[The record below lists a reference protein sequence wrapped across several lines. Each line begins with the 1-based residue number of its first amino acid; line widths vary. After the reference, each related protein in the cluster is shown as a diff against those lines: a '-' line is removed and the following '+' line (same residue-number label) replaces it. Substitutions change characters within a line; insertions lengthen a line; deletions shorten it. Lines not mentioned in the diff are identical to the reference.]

1 MREEKGKSLVAL
13 PVDYVV
19 VDTETTG
26 LSSGRSHIIELSALR
41 VRNGEVTEVFSSLLR
56 PPKQEICEF
65 GEVRYAYADSF
76 ITGLTGITNEML
88 EDAPGPEEILPKAHA
103 FLEDRVLLGHNV
115 QFDVNFLYD
124 AFEQWL
130 GRPLRNDFLD
140 TLRLSRKLL
149 PELPHHRLS
158 DLAAALGV
166 RYEGAHRAEADC
178 RITHGCYLKLR
189 ELALERF
196 SEEEFI
202 RLFPRK
208 KMEYR
213 ARDIGTDRKNFDET
227 HPLYGKRVAFAGELS
242 IPRKEAMQLVAD
254 AGGVNCDSV
263 GSRTD
268 YLVVGSTALPA
279 KENAVPLQKGHGMAV
294 LTEQAFFRL
303 VRNREEGLP

>member
-41 VRNGEVTEVFSSLLR
+41 VRNGEVTEVFSSLIR

-178 RITHGCYLKLR
+178 RITHG
-189 ELALERF
+189 
-196 SEEEFI
+196 
-202 RLFPRK
+202 
-208 KMEYR
+208 
-213 ARDIGTDRKNFDET
+213 
-227 HPLYGKRVAFAGELS
+227 LS
-242 IPRKEAMQLVAD
+242 LI
-254 AGGVNCDSV
+254 
-263 GSRTD
+263 
-268 YLVVGSTALPA
+268 
-279 KENAVPLQKGHGMAV
+279 HI
-294 LTEQAFFRL
+294 
-303 VRNREEGLP
+303 

>member
-1 MREEKGKSLVAL
+1 M
-13 PVDYVV
+13 
-19 VDTETTG
+19 
-26 LSSGRSHIIELSALR
+26 
-41 VRNGEVTEVFSSLLR
+41 
-56 PPKQEICEF
+56 
-65 GEVRYAYADSF
+65 RYAYADSF

-208 KMEYR
+208 R
-213 ARDIGTDRKNFDET
+213 WSIGRGTLGQT
-227 HPLYGKRVAFAGELS
+227 GKISMRRIRCMG
-242 IPRKEAMQLVAD
+242 
-254 AGGVNCDSV
+254 SV
-263 GSRTD
+263 W
-268 YLVVGSTALPA
+268 
-279 KENAVPLQKGHGMAV
+279 PLQAS
-294 LTEQAFFRL
+294 
-303 VRNREEGLP
+303 